1 VIDTVLNMDIK
12 NYLNWQLTKKVIYLN
27 HDKTNI

>member
-1 VIDTVLNMDIK
+1 MDMK
-12 NYLNWQLTKKVIYLN
+12 NYLNWQLTKKVIYLH